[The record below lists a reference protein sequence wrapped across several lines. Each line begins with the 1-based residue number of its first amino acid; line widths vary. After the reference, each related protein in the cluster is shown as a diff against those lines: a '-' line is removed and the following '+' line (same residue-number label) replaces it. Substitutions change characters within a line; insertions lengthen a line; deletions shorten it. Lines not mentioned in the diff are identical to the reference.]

1 MSKKE
6 ESNCCGEDSPDEDV
20 DPCAC
25 IPQPLEYQLTP
36 CGTRL
41 LAVDPERMY
50 SPGRGDSDKW
60 LSQNDYIEWSRSQGW
75 EVDPII
81 WFARMGH
88 WPLPED
94 VLPFIPRKT
103 LEDLFKKHNQK
114 CPV

>member
-1 MSKKE
+1 MSEKNE
-6 ESNCCGEDSPDEDV
+6 FDCCESDLPDEGA

-25 IPQPLEYQLTP
+25 IPPPLEVQLTP
-36 CGTRL
+36 SGTRL

-50 SPGRGDSDKW
+50 RPGTGDKW
-60 LSQNDYIEWSRSQGW
+60 LSRNEYMDWSRSLGW

-81 WFARMGH
+81 WFTRMGH
-88 WPLPED
+88 WPIPED